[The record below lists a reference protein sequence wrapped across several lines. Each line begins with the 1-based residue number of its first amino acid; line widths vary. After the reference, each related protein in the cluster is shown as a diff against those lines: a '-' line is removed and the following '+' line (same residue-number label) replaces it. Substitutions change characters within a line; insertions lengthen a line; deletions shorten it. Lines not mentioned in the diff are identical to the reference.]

1 MEMWWMF
8 SSLARYPKEIFSG
21 RWAEP
26 LGNFFTYIVPILV
39 VCNVPSNV
47 MVRVLD
53 PYMVVL
59 IIVAAVVLLW
69 LSRRFFQYALRSYRS
84 ASS

>member
-1 MEMWWMF
+1 MAVF
-8 SSLARYPKEIFSG
+8 QRGTLSQARSSPAAGPSRSG
-21 RWAEP
+21 RS
-26 LGNFFTYIVPILV
+26 FTYFVPILV
-39 VCNVPSNV
+39 VVNVPANA

-53 PYMVVL
+53 PLALAVT
-59 IIVAAVVLLW
+59 IIAAVVLLW